1 MKNLILILTVLAGLT
16 SCHEYYYDSGYPC
29 DFCYPGEQTEGVLTI
44 QLSPNDENAK
54 IPIVIYINEIDNNEI
69 EYIDT
74 TSETNYE
81 IWVPIDNYY
90 SVTAEYKVGSK
101 TITAVDKTRVYMRK
115 NTSDCDEDCWIVF
128 DGTVD
133 VRLKY
138 DD

>member
-1 MKNLILILTVLAGLT
+1 MDLK
-16 SCHEYYYDSGYPC
+16 DRKP
-29 DFCYPGEQTEGVLTI
+29 I
-44 QLSPNDENAK
+44 QLTNNDENST
-54 IPIVIYINEIDNNEI
+54 IPIVIYRNEIDDSVI

-90 SVTAEYKVGSK
+90 SVTAEYKVGIK
-101 TITAVDKTRVYMRK
+101 TITAVDGAKVYKRE
-115 NTSDCDEDCWIVF
+115 NTTDCEEACWVVF

-133 VRLKY
+133 VQLKY